1 MKESLFEFF
10 KEKFDNNLPTTK
22 TYQEAFEKT
31 NRDIGF
37 VAYTSLKSF
46 QVQRRKRKRGE

>member
-1 MKESLFEFF
+1 MKESLFEYFR
-10 KEKFDNNLPTTK
+10 EKFDNNLPVTK

-31 NRDIGF
+31 NKDLGF

-46 QVQRRKRKRGE
+46 RVQCRKRKRGD